1 MTDVFLLAAEEG
13 EGGGGGIE
21 FLLPETSELYT
32 GILAFLIVF
41 AVMWRFAVPT
51 MRKLMD
57 ERQAAIAGQIEAA
70 NDAKAEADQLKADY
84 ESQIAGAKTEANAIV
99 DAAREDAETV
109 RADLVA
115 KAEDEAAKIR
125 EKAQADAD
133 AEKARVLDEAK
144 SEVAGLSVTIAEKV
158 VGDSLDAD
166 RQKALVEQYLSQLE
180 SE

>member
-1 MTDVFLLAAEEG
+1 MTDVFLLAAEEA
-13 EGGGGGIE
+13 EGGGGIE
-21 FLLPETSELYT
+21 FLLPEPAELYT
-32 GILAFLIVF
+32 GIVAFLIVF
-41 AVMWRFAVPT
+41 AVMWKYAVPT

-70 NDAKAEADQLKADY
+70 NEAKTEADKLKADY
-84 ESQIAGAKTEANAIV
+84 EAQLAGAKGEANSIV
-99 DAAREDAETV
+99 DAARDDAETV

-115 KAEDEAAKIR
+115 KAEEEAARIR

-158 VGDSLDAD
+158 VGDSLDTD
-166 RQKALVEQYLSQLE
+166 RQKALVEQYLNQLE